1 MGTWGFKNFENDTAV
16 KFVDKILASNK
27 NLIRKK
33 IEYITKYPKDKFL
46 DASACEEALAAIEFI
61 AAARDKP
68 SSDFSE
74 NEYQWLLDNDVSD
87 YSNFF
92 NLISH
97 KTIDVIEMSMKAI
110 DRIKNHSE
118 LKDLWLES
126 ELYHSWLNTLDDL
139 KERVK

>member
-1 MGTWGFKNFENDTAV
+1 MGTWGFKNFENDTAIA
-16 KFVDKILASNK
+16 FVDKILESNK

-33 IEYITKYPKDKFL
+33 IEYIADYPKDKFL
-46 DASACEEALAAIEFI
+46 KASACEEALAAIEFV
-61 AAARDKP
+61 AAAKDKP

-74 NEYQWLLDNDVSD
+74 NDYKWLLDNDVSD
-87 YSNFF
+87 YSSFF
-92 NLISH
+92 NGIFH
-97 KTIDVIEMSMKAI
+97 KTIDVVELSMKAI

-126 ELYHSWLNTLDDL
+126 ELYNSWLDVLDDL